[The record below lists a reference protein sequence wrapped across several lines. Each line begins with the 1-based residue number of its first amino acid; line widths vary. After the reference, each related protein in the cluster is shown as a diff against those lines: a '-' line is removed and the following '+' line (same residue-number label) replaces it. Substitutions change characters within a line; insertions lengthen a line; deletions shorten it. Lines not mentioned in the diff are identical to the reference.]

1 MRHILVKLTVK
12 DIDISGKKVLMRV
25 DFNVPLDESGETKDD
40 TRIRATLPTID
51 FIISSGARLIL
62 VSHLGRPKGKV
73 VESLRMDAVGRRLEE
88 LLGKKV
94 RKLNDCIGEEV
105 EEAVRIAKEG
115 DILLLEN
122 VRFHPED
129 EKNDPEFAKKL
140 SQLADVFV
148 NDAFGTCHRAH
159 ASTEGVAKFLPAV
172 AGFLVQKELEYFETA
187 LENPERPFVAILG
200 GAKISG
206 KIEVIQSLLDKVDS
220 ILIGGGMAY
229 TFLKAAGS
237 DVGDSLVEE
246 DKIELAADL
255 LDAAGEKRV
264 NFLLPVDH
272 VIGDE
277 FSASA
282 KFKNTADAGIPKGF
296 RGMDIG
302 QATVKKFIEVL
313 KGARTV
319 VWNGPLGVCEFASFV
334 AGTRA
339 IADYLAESNATTI
352 LGGGDTVAAV
362 NKFGIASRFSH
373 VSTGGGASLE
383 FLEGKQLPGIV
394 ALKGKG

>member
-1 MRHILVKLTVK
+1 MAKMTVK

-25 DFNVPLDESGETKDD
+25 DFNVPLDESGEINDD
-40 TRIRATLPTID
+40 TRIKATLPTIN
-51 FIISSGARLIL
+51 FIISNSAMLIL
-62 VSHLGRPKGKV
+62 ASHLGRPKGKV

-88 LLGKKV
+88 LLGEKV

-105 EEAVRIAKEG
+105 EEAVRIAEEG
-115 DILLLEN
+115 DVLLLEN
-122 VRFHPED
+122 VRFHPEE
-129 EKNDPEFAKKL
+129 EKNDPAFAKKL
-140 SQLADVFV
+140 SRLADVFV

-172 AGFLVQKELEYFETA
+172 AGFLVQEELEYFKSA

-206 KIEVIQSLLDKVDS
+206 KIEVIQNLLDKVDT

-237 DVGDSLVEE
+237 DVGDSLVEK
-246 DKIELAADL
+246 DKVELAADL

-272 VIGDE
+272 VIADE

-282 KFKNTADAGIPKGF
+282 KFRNSADAGIPKGF

-313 KGARTV
+313 KDARTV

-334 AGTRA
+334 AGTKA

-352 LGGGDTVAAV
+352 LGGGDTAAAV

-373 VSTGGGASLE
+373 VSTGGGASLA

-394 ALKGKG
+394 ALKDKG